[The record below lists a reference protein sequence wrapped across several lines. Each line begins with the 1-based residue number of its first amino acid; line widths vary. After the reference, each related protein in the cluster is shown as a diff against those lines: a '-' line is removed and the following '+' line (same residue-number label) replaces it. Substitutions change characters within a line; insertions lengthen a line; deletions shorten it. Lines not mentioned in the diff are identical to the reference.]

1 MPVATLKRSFLSRQQ
16 LSKVQLKSVIVGD
29 SEIKP
34 ISSAR
39 NLWAWFDTKNL
50 SMSIHVSKACKMV
63 YFPSDRFGSIYRKML
78 PKSWY
83 TSCDISA
90 VISTTATPCSMA
102 FQNTNMIACSGFY
115 TQLHTLSACYSSSV
129 TSHYSP
135 L

>member
-1 MPVATLKRSFLSRQQ
+1 MKQLCRKRSSYVGDFCEDYRGYVMLVVTLKRSFLPRQQ

-50 SMSIHVSKACKMV
+50 SMSIHVRKVCEMV
-63 YFPSDRFGSIYRKML
+63 YIPSDRSGSIYRKML

-83 TSCDISA
+83 T
-90 VISTTATPCSMA
+90 
-102 FQNTNMIACSGFY
+102 
-115 TQLHTLSACYSSSV
+115 LL
-129 TSHYSP
+129 
-135 L
+135 